1 MAKRNVKTELLPSGA
16 AQVTFEFNLENLG
29 NVNLSNIQI
38 TDDLAA
44 AFPSTCVP
52 TVMSITSDDYII
64 NPAYNGTSDIN
75 LLLPGANGIPVGE
88 KGAVLVTVM
97 VNNCGSAQTSFLNT
111 ANASGTAPNG
121 ATTTD
126 ISDNG
131 SEPDANG
138 NNNANEAGENDPTP
152 VNFAPNPQI
161 GLAKRNVKTELLPSG
176 AAQVTFEFNLENLGN
191 VNLSNIQ
198 ITDDLAAAFPAT
210 CVPTVMSITS
220 DDYIINPAYNGTSDI
235 NLLLPGANGIP
246 VGEKGAVLVTVMVNN
261 CGSGQTGFMNTA
273 NASGTAPNGATTTDI
288 SDNGSEP
295 DANGNNNANE
305 AGENDPTPVNFAP
318 NPQIGL
324 AKRNVKTELLPSGAA
339 QVTFEFNLENLGNVN
354 LSNIQITD
362 DLAAAFPST
371 CVPTVMS
378 ITSDDYIINPA
389 YDGVTDLN
397 LLLPGANGIPVG
409 EKGAVLVTVMVN
421 NCGSGQTGFMNT
433 ANASGTAPNGATTTD
448 ISDNGSEPDAN
459 GNNNA
464 NEAGEND
471 PTPVNFA
478 PNPVVGLAKRTV
490 QVQTLPNGSVDVTFE
505 FNIENLGNVNIN
517 DLQVVDNLALAFPS
531 TCVISVQSLTS
542 DDYIVNAGFTG
553 IGNNNL
559 LAAGNDI
566 PVGDKGAILLTIN
579 LELRSKPIDV
589 PEPGYCERYRTQWY
603 GSDRSF
609 RQWQ

>member
-1 MAKRNVKTELLPSGA
+1 M
-16 AQVTFEFNLENLG
+16 
-29 NVNLSNIQI
+29 
-38 TDDLAA
+38 
-44 AFPSTCVP
+44 
-52 TVMSITSDDYII
+52 
-64 NPAYNGTSDIN
+64 
-75 LLLPGANGIPVGE
+75 
-88 KGAVLVTVM
+88 
-97 VNNCGSAQTSFLNT
+97 NT

-261 CGSGQTGFMNTA
+261 CGSGRTGFLNTA

-318 NPQIGL
+318 NPQIGFGQAQCEDGTA
-324 AKRNVKTELLPSGAA
+324 AKRCGTG
-339 QVTFEFNLENLGNVN
+339 
-354 LSNIQITD
+354 
-362 DLAAAFPST
+362 DLR
-371 CVPTVMS
+371 V
-378 ITSDDYIINPA
+378 
-389 YDGVTDLN
+389 
-397 LLLPGANGIPVG
+397 
-409 EKGAVLVTVMVN
+409 
-421 NCGSGQTGFMNT
+421 
-433 ANASGTAPNGATTTD
+433 
-448 ISDNGSEPDAN
+448 
-459 GNNNA
+459 
-464 NEAGEND
+464 
-471 PTPVNFA
+471 
-478 PNPVVGLAKRTV
+478 
-490 QVQTLPNGSVDVTFE
+490 
-505 FNIENLGNVNIN
+505 
-517 DLQVVDNLALAFPS
+517 
-531 TCVISVQSLTS
+531 
-542 DDYIVNAGFTG
+542 
-553 IGNNNL
+553 
-559 LAAGNDI
+559 
-566 PVGDKGAILLTIN
+566 
-579 LELRSKPIDV
+579 
-589 PEPGYCERYRTQWY
+589 
-603 GSDRSF
+603 
-609 RQWQ
+609 